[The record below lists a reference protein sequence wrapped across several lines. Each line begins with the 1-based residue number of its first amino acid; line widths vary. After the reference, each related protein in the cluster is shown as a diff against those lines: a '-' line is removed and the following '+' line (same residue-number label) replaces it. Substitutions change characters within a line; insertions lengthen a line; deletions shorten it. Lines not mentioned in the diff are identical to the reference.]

1 MQGKRQF
8 RCVIWI
14 INWALQIHCNPKVL
28 LAANK
33 LVSEDWT
40 KTDHR
45 VLQKIYVI
53 WYSFWILGTSL
64 VLLDFLKLSN
74 FLSLDLV
81 FPKAKMIYFWFQTM
95 KNDWVWRKFLKG
107 ISPFSVFLSILYQFC
122 FFKCYQYLRNFIL
135 TFKFLHWRIKNTFTT
150 F

>member
-53 WYSFWILGTSL
+53 WYSSWILGTSL

-74 FLSLDLV
+74 FLSLDPV
-81 FPKAKMIYFWFQTM
+81 FSKTKIIYFWFQTM
-95 KNDWVWRKFLKG
+95 KNDWVWRRFFERYIIILSASVSITGVLFFSISITIWKG
-107 ISPFSVFLSILYQFC
+107 WL
-122 FFKCYQYLRNFIL
+122 
-135 TFKFLHWRIKNTFTT
+135 
-150 F
+150 